1 MPVEYPAW
9 PHRSPQSNAAILSPA
24 KPRMG
29 PLYNTETPVQDA
41 RGAFPERKMMD
52 LLHGAPK
59 DLLYLWAPFAMFAA
73 AADRHH
79 PPSRML

>member
-9 PHRSPQSNAAILSPA
+9 PHRSPQSNAAILNP
-24 KPRMG
+24 
-29 PLYNTETPVQDA
+29 ETPVQDA

-73 AADRHH
+73 AADHHH